1 MPPERGVR
9 HPVYTGIRYI
19 VVIVGNQTTTP
30 VVPRPAATVIIV
42 RDDPFEVLLVLRSA
56 ASSFFPAAYVFPG
69 GRVEEH
75 DHSDRWLPL
84 VEHHDL
90 LTADERAF
98 RIAAVRETHEE
109 ASILLA
115 DGLVP
120 DTPGDGEVDGADGA
134 PIPVPPAAPDA
145 VAFQELIA
153 EIGARLLLDEVVP
166 YAHWITPEIA
176 PKRFDTR
183 FYLTRAP
190 KGQLAQAD
198 AAETEHV
205 RWMSPAKAVEM
216 AMTGDLALPPPT
228 LLSLK
233 LLEQTSTVAEAIA
246 AAKTRTI
253 IPILPKTATGA
264 DGALRLIIPE
274 EAGYG
279 LTAYEIPKYSA
290 SAESRPRSP
299 R

>member
-1 MPPERGVR
+1 MASVSNEA
-9 HPVYTGIRYI
+9 
-19 VVIVGNQTTTP
+19 TTP
-30 VVPRPAATVIIV
+30 VVPRPAATVLIV

-75 DHSDRWLPL
+75 DHSDQWLPL
-84 VEHHDL
+84 IEHHDV
-90 LTADERAF
+90 LTPDERAF

-120 DTPGDGEVDGADGA
+120 ELSGDSEVDGADGA
-134 PIPVPPAAPDA
+134 PVPVPPAAPDA
-145 VAFQELIA
+145 VAFQELVA

-198 AAETEHV
+198 AAETDDA
-205 RWMSPAKAVEM
+205 RWMSPADAVEM
-216 AMTGDLALPPPT
+216 AMTGGLALPPPT
-228 LLSLK
+228 LLNLM
-233 LLEQTSTVAEAIA
+233 LLAESATVAEAIA
-246 AAKTRTI
+246 AAKARPI
-253 IPILPKTATGA
+253 IPIMPKTAPGA
-264 DGALRLIIPE
+264 DGNLHMVIPE

-279 LTAYEIPKYSA
+279 MTEYDIPKYSA
-290 SAESRPRSP
+290 TAESRPRPP